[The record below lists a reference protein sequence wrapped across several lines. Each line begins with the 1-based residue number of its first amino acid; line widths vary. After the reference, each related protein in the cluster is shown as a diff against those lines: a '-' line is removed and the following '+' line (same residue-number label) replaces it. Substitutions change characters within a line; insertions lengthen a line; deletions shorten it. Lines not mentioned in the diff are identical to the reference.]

1 MTKMCSGKKKTN
13 IYSLGFV
20 FVWTVFASENSHAV
34 PEFPLYYFQV
44 QRVQTNHKAHVSR
57 NKLKTLCCS
66 LSQHFCPGNEFKK
79 KNRNPLELQELKG
92 AFEEK
97 LTFQALLHVKKDFQ
111 EVQCLL
117 RNEEVVL
124 QGEIKE
130 PKFPVDADLRD
141 KVPA

>member
-1 MTKMCSGKKKTN
+1 MCLETSSKH
-13 IYSLGFV
+13 YV
-20 FVWTVFASENSHAV
+20 AV
-34 PEFPLYYFQV
+34 YPNTSV
-44 QRVQTNHKAHVSR
+44 QGMN
-57 NKLKTLCCS
+57 L
-66 LSQHFCPGNEFKK
+66 KK